1 MFTMKALNVFGIIFA
16 WILSI
21 AMVVMLVAAPLALST
36 LSMLDPENIVEL
48 VGEAFLGNDESTAAA
63 SQKDYSVEMLSA
75 KNNVREENSLAV
87 DPIDES
93 AAANDVLGGL
103 MDSIQA
109 IVGEEVNEEV
119 LNKVLE
125 SDLAGELL
133 DAYMGDAINSI
144 TGKPGESQFTAE
156 KLVEVVKDNVDE
168 IVEIMEESGMTL
180 SQDQKTQLKTE
191 INKVVQENAE
201 DIVSAL
207 PTPEDIKEA
216 IVKDNE
222 GLEIAF
228 AILAKK
234 NQIKG
239 MIVGAIVLISVLI
252 FGLRYPGFRGLRWLS
267 TNLFTAGGF
276 NVVICLLLGA
286 GSTAALGAEA
296 GMNAIGGSP
305 VAGIIS
311 KLLSQLAAGVVIRT
325 VIIFVAAIALLVGYI
340 LLKIFVR
347 KKRAQKEESVGVETI
362 FEPAPIPAAAPV
374 YTAVTIETERMSEP
388 VPEMAEESAE
398 VAEETT
404 KEAAEGPAPAENE
417 N

>member
-1 MFTMKALNVFGIIFA
+1 MKAIYVFGIIFA

-21 AMVVMLVAAPLALST
+21 AMVLMLIAAPLALSA
-36 LSMLDPENIVEL
+36 LSMLDPENIAEL
-48 VGEAFLGNDESTAAA
+48 VGEAFLGNNESAAA
-63 SQKDYSVEMLSA
+63 APQKDYSVEMLSA
-75 KNNVREENSLAV
+75 ENNVREEKPLTV
-87 DPIDES
+87 DPINES
-93 AAANDVLGGL
+93 AAAKDVLGGL
-103 MDSIQA
+103 MDSVQGI
-109 IVGEEVNEEV
+109 IGEEINEEV

-125 SDLAGELL
+125 SDLAGELFG
-133 DAYMGDAINSI
+133 AYVGDVTNAI
-144 TGKPGESQFTAE
+144 TGKPGQSQFTAK
-156 KLVEVVKDNVDE
+156 KLVEVVKNNVDE
-168 IVEIMEESGMTL
+168 IVEIVEESGVTL

-207 PTPEDIKEA
+207 PTPENIKEA
-216 IVKDNE
+216 IVEDNE

-228 AILAKK
+228 AILTAK

-239 MIVGAIVLISVLI
+239 MIVGAIVLISLLI

-276 NVVICLLLGA
+276 NIVICLVLGA

-311 KLLSQLAAGVVIRT
+311 KLLSQLTAGVVIRT
-325 VIIFVAAIALLVGYI
+325 AIMFVAAIALLVGYI

-347 KKRAQKEESVGVETI
+347 KRQAAKKAEPVAEENIPASA
-362 FEPAPIPAAAPV
+362 PAPVEMPAAPV
-374 YTAVTIETERMSEP
+374 YTAVTLEP
-388 VPEMAEESAE
+388 ELVTDVAPQAQEEPAA
-398 VAEETT
+398 VAE
-404 KEAAEGPAPAENE
+404 KAPAEE
-417 N
+417 KET